1 MKQQNVF
8 AFGEG
13 DLKDK
18 QLLGGKGC
26 GLGVMTK
33 IGLPVPAG
41 FTITSRACIHYMN
54 NNKWI
59 DGLDEEIR
67 LEIVELEKKTKKVFF
82 DNGNNKSGNLLLLSV
97 RSGAAVSM
105 PGMMDTVLNLGLN
118 DKSVIEFAKA
128 TNNERFAWDSYR
140 RFISMFGDVV
150 MGVEHEHFE
159 KIITGLK
166 KRYNV
171 KYDTDMT
178 IAHLKELVGLYKDL
192 IKKDTKGSMFP
203 QDPWEQ
209 LKMSINA
216 VFKSWQNDRAV
227 HYRTMNGI
235 PHTMGTAVNVQSMVF
250 GNMGEDSGTGVAF
263 TRSPTTGENKFYG
276 EYLVNAQG
284 EDVVAG
290 IRTPEPI
297 EVMEKRWPTLYKQL
311 SDAFHLLER
320 HYREMQDCEFTV
332 ERGVLYML
340 QTRRGKRTAGA
351 ALKIAVD
358 MRSEGLM
365 TREEAVLSI
374 EPGQIDQLLHKQ
386 LDPKAKAK
394 AKVIAKGLPASPG
407 AAVGVAVFTAAR
419 AVEYKMDKSKPP
431 TVLIRL
437 ETSPEDIRGM
447 EVSQGILTG
456 RGGMTSHAAVVA
468 RGMGRCCVSGC
479 SEVIFDEHGNNTK
492 ECRIAGNLV
501 REGDW
506 ITLDGSTGEV
516 ILGKLPV
523 VDPSLHGDYETVM
536 SWADDIRKGSLEVRT
551 NADTPEDARK
561 ARQFGAQGIGLV
573 RTEHMFFAADRI
585 NTMQQ
590 MILADTLEVRQEAL
604 KKLGQFQSA
613 DFEGIF
619 EAMTGLPVIIRL
631 LDPPLHEFLPHEEN
645 DINAVSKLLKM
656 SVNDIKSKS
665 EAMKEQNP
673 MLGFRGCRLAVVF
686 PEIAEMQVRAI
697 FEAAVRCVKKN
708 KNIVPI
714 PEIEVPLVGS
724 IREYRPIAELVHK
737 IAKELKLKE
746 LGIKYKVGT
755 MIEVPRAALTSDE
768 LAAECDFMSFGTNDL
783 TQMTCGFS
791 RDDAGTFLG
800 DYVKKGIY
808 DVDPFV
814 TIDQEGVG
822 KLMKVTV
829 ALSRAVKS
837 DLDIGICGEHGGNP
851 ASVEFCHRI
860 GLSNVSCSP
869 FRVPVA
875 RLAAAQ
881 AVIKYGPQPKQL
893 SINDIMTIKRAKL

>member
-1 MKQQNVF
+1 MSNNKNVF
-8 AFGEG
+8 MFGEG

-33 IGLPVPAG
+33 IGLPVPPG
-41 FTITSRACIHYMN
+41 FTITSKTCIHYMIN
-54 NNKWI
+54 GTWI
-59 DGLDEEIR
+59 EGLDEEIR
-67 LEIVELEKKTKKVFF
+67 SSVIKLEKMTGKIFF
-82 DNGNNKSGNLLLLSV
+82 DNNNNGNGNGNLLLLSV

-118 DKSVIEFAKA
+118 DKSVIEFGKS
-128 TNNERFAWDSYR
+128 TNNERFAYDSYR

-150 MGVEHEHFE
+150 MNVEHEHFE
-159 KIITGLK
+159 KILTSLK
-166 KRYNV
+166 KKYNI

-178 IAHLKELVGLYKDL
+178 VDNLKELVSLYKDL
-192 IKKDTKGSMFP
+192 IKKDTNGKMFP
-203 QDPWEQ
+203 QNPWEQ
-209 LKMSINA
+209 LKMSVNA

-235 PHTMGTAVNVQSMVF
+235 PHIMGTAVNIQSMVF
-250 GNMGEDSGTGVAF
+250 GNMGDDSGTGVAF
-263 TRSPTTGENKFYG
+263 TRSPTDGDNKFYG

-297 EVMEKRWPTLYKQL
+297 AIMEKRWPILYKQL
-311 SDAFHLLER
+311 SDAFHLLEK

-332 ERGVLYML
+332 EKGVLYML
-340 QTRRGKRTAGA
+340 QTRRGKRTASA

-358 MRSEGLM
+358 MYNEGLM
-365 TREEAVLSI
+365 TREEAIMSI
-374 EPGQIDQLLHKQ
+374 EPNQIDQLLHKQ
-386 LDPKAKAK
+386 LDQKAKNNS
-394 AKVIAKGLPASPG
+394 KVIAKGLPASPG
-407 AAVGVAVFTAAR
+407 AAVGVAVFSALR
-419 AVEYKMDKSKPP
+419 AVEYKQDKNKPP

-447 EVSQGILTG
+447 EVTQGILTG

-479 SEVIFDEHGNNTK
+479 SELIFEEHNNNIN
-492 ECRIAGNLV
+492 ECRIAGHLV

-506 ITLDGSTGEV
+506 ITLDGATGEI

-523 VDPSLHGDYETVM
+523 VDPLLHGDYDKVM
-536 SWADDIRKGSLEVRT
+536 SWADDIRKGSLEIRT
-551 NADTPEDARK
+551 NADTPDDARK
-561 ARQFGAQGIGLV
+561 ARNFGAQGIGLV
-573 RTEHMFFAADRI
+573 RTEHMFFSSDRI

-590 MILADTLEVRQEAL
+590 MILSDTIEVRQKAL
-604 KKLGQFQSA
+604 SKLEQFQCS

-619 EAMTGLPVIIRL
+619 EEMSGLPVIIRL
-631 LDPPLHEFLPHEEN
+631 LDPPLHEFLPHEDN
-645 DINAVSKLLKM
+645 DIKEVSKLLNM
-656 SVNDIKSKS
+656 SINDIKIKS
-665 EAMKEQNP
+665 ESMKEQNP
-673 MLGFRGCRLAVVF
+673 MLGFRGCRLAIVF
-686 PEIAEMQVRAI
+686 PEIAEMQIRSIFKAAI
-697 FEAAVRCVKKN
+697 NCKNKVDKNGKN
-708 KNIVPI
+708 KNIIPL
-714 PEIEVPLVGS
+714 PEIEVPLVGT
-724 IREYRPIAELVHK
+724 IKEYRPIAGMVHK

-768 LAAECDFMSFGTNDL
+768 LALECDFMSFGTNDL

-814 TIDQEGVG
+814 TIDQDGVG
-822 KLMKVTV
+822 KLMKITV
-829 ALSRAVKS
+829 ALSRSIKP

-860 GLSNVSCSP
+860 G
-869 FRVPVA
+869 
-875 RLAAAQ
+875 
-881 AVIKYGPQPKQL
+881 
-893 SINDIMTIKRAKL
+893 